1 MGWLS
6 DKYQSRSIVII
17 CCAPLSI
24 IGFFMLEFV
33 PSTHPWT
40 KYGAIYLGL
49 PGLFS
54 CLPIYMSWCLNN
66 CATATVRASAAGV
79 LFAIGSLSGLI
90 APWVYLTN
98 DARGYRVGNGVMIGM
113 VCGTWITALTLRF
126 YCQWENRQRDQG
138 KRDYI
143 LEGLSPAQEREL
155 SSKHPSFRY
164 II

>member
-1 MGWLS
+1 
-6 DKYQSRSIVII
+6 
-17 CCAPLSI
+17 
-24 IGFFMLEFV
+24 MLEFV

-49 PGLFS
+49 PGLFA